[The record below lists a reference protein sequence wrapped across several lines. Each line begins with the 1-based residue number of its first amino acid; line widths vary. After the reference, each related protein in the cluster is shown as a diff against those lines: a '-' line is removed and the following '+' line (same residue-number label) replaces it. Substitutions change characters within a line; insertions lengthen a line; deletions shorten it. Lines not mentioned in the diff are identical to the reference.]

1 MSEHDDRLSR
11 LYRQSSQE
19 TPSSQLD
26 RAVLDMARK
35 SVHRKVYSPFG
46 ASWLVRG
53 ATVGVMVL
61 GVLLFL
67 TMPEQTSNYD
77 VPRDAE
83 RPSSRVE
90 EGLKEERIESDEPGL
105 DGTRTRQQQPAMQED
120 TGLEFHDLLPEL
132 EVEAE
137 IPEEKARRRTQQA
150 PLANEPAGTSLATP
164 PVPAAEKKTL
174 SRYIQAGSFR
184 NEQQATDLRDR
195 LTALGY
201 RASIA
206 AVTRDDGAV
215 YYRVQVGPYAQDA
228 DAIAARQQLDSLGL
242 ETRQLLE

>member
-132 EVEAE
+132 EVEAC
-137 IPEEKARRRTQQA
+137 
-150 PLANEPAGTSLATP
+150 LLYTSD
-164 PVPAAEKKTL
+164 AADE
-174 SRYIQAGSFR
+174 
-184 NEQQATDLRDR
+184 
-195 LTALGY
+195 
-201 RASIA
+201 
-206 AVTRDDGAV
+206 
-215 YYRVQVGPYAQDA
+215 RVRV
-228 DAIAARQQLDSLGL
+228 
-242 ETRQLLE
+242 